1 MLSSRIHKLK
11 LRSGCVLDSLGL
23 HSAKK
28 NVYKLNYML
37 ILQTAPISC
46 HTLASISIDADSG
59 YTIPQCEILLLLRCC
74 CCCRKGVHLVLES
87 CWLGLGIK
95 STRLH

>member
-1 MLSSRIHKLK
+1 MLSSRIHKLR

-59 YTIPQCEILLLLRCC
+59 YTIPSVKYCC
-74 CCCRKGVHLVLES
+74 SSDAAVVAEKVSIWCWSLV
-87 CWLGLGIK
+87 G
-95 STRLH
+95 